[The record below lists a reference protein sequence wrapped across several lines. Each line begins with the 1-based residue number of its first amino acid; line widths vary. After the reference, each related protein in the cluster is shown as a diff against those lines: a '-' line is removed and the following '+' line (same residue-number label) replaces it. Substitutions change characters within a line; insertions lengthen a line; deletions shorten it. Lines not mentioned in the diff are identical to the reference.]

1 MDKDTMQNKIRDFI
15 WEDIDLS
22 KREPQF
28 ESDPFWQALQKSGT
42 ELWLDTGDMDAA
54 EQMWT
59 AEMSALTTNNTLL
72 NKEIQKGI
80 YDEFIKQANTLLS
93 GLSLEQR
100 VVEIAFILNARH
112 GLKLVE
118 RFRGKVSVEL
128 HTDLAHDLQGIV
140 RFGKRFHEICPDH
153 FIIKVPLTATGF
165 LGARALKDN
174 GVPVNFTLGFSA
186 RHNYIAA
193 VVAQPQYGN
202 VFLGRLNS
210 YISDNDLGTGTN
222 AGEKAT
228 IASQRHLL
236 DLRNAGKSE
245 TKQIAASMRSG
256 EQVRALAGVDVFT
269 MPTKVANEAKQTLDA
284 SEIKPRIED
293 ELEVE
298 LAAGVDP
305 SEVKLDKAFEVSD
318 EVKRFAD
325 SVAEEI
331 PSSGEELVNRA
342 HETGCGDLFPIL
354 REAEINY
361 IAEDGKIPN
370 HQRWKTK
377 IQKDEIAVDTLLNLA
392 GLASF
397 TADQTA
403 LDDRIKGLIS

>member
-1 MDKDTMQNKIRDFI
+1 MDMDTMQKKIEGFI

-22 KREPQF
+22 KRKPHF
-28 ESDPFWQALQKSGT
+28 ESDPFWQALRKTGT
-42 ELWLDTGDMDAA
+42 ELWLDTGDMEAA
-54 EQMWT
+54 AQLWS

-80 YDEFIKQANTLLS
+80 YDEFIKKADTLLR
-93 GLSLEQR
+93 GLTLEQR
-100 VVEIAFILNARH
+100 VMEIAFILNARH

-118 RFRGKVSVEL
+118 RFGGKVSVEL
-128 HTDLAHDLQGIV
+128 HTDLAHDLQGIL
-140 RFGKRFHEICPDH
+140 RFGKRFHEICPEH

-165 LGARALKDN
+165 LGAKALKDT

-193 VVAQPQYGN
+193 VVAKPHYGN

-210 YISDNDLGTGTN
+210 YIADNGLGTGTN
-222 AGEKAT
+222 VGEKAT
-228 IASQRHLL
+228 ISSQRHLKE
-236 DLRNAGKSE
+236 LRNEGKTA

-256 EQVRALAGVDVFT
+256 TQVQDLAGVDVFT
-269 MPTKVANEAKQTLDA
+269 MPTKVAGEAKQSLNV
-284 SEIKPRIED
+284 SQIKSRLED
-293 ELEVE
+293 TPEVE

-305 SEVKLDKAFEVSD
+305 SEVKLEKAFEVSD
-318 EVKRFAD
+318 EVKRFAA
-325 SVAEEI
+325 SVEKET
-331 PSSGEELVNRA
+331 PPSGEELINRA

-354 REAEINY
+354 EEAELNY
-361 IAEDGKIPN
+361 IAEDGKIPK
-370 HQRWKTK
+370 HERWKKK

-397 TADQTA
+397 TADQAA